1 MNSLKL
7 SIHAIKIF
15 MEDFK
20 IYPGMCDSHTHL
32 LEMQKKNINLK
43 ELLESLNN
51 MKMGWLMDAGVDET
65 RFEERLSWKKHY
77 PHLFFSAGLHPGSCG
92 ESEAPLDV
100 IAKQL
105 DHPDVQAVGEI
116 GLDYY
121 WDNSKKELQKR
132 FFRKQL
138 QMAKEK
144 NLPVIIHNRDA
155 DSDILQILKEE
166 DIHRGVIHCFS
177 SNREYA
183 RYFLDQG
190 FYISF
195 AGNCTYKK
203 ATGIQEAAAMV
214 PDDRLLV
221 ETDAPYLTAQAMR
234 GRLNTPGFLGYTVDF
249 IAEIRGNKPEEIY
262 RVSRE
267 NFFKLFDPS

>member
-1 MNSLKL
+1 MKNY
-7 SIHAIKIF
+7 
-15 MEDFK
+15 K

-32 LEMQKKNINLK
+32 LEMKKKDIDLK
-43 ELLESLNN
+43 DLLENLLDRQ
-51 MKMGWLMDAGVDET
+51 MGWLMDAGVDET
-65 RFEERLSWKKHY
+65 RFQERLAWKEHY
-77 PHLFFSAGLHPGSCG
+77 PQLLFSAGLHPGSCG
-92 ESEAPLDV
+92 ESEAPLEK
-100 IAKQL
+100 ISGQL
-105 DHPDVQAVGEI
+105 DHPDVKAVGEI

-121 WDNSKKELQKR
+121 WDSSKKELQKS

-138 QMAKEK
+138 QMAKGK

-155 DSDILQILKEE
+155 DSDLLQILQEE
-166 DIHRGVIHCFS
+166 DIHQGVIHCFS
-177 SNREYA
+177 SNKEYA
-183 RYFLDQG
+183 GHFLDLG

-203 ATGIQEAAAMV
+203 ATGIQEAAGMI

-221 ETDAPYLTAQAMR
+221 ETDAPYLTAQAVR

-249 IAEIRGNKPEEIY
+249 IAELRGQKPEEIC

-267 NFFKLFDPS
+267 NFLKLFRPS